1 MPELN
6 SRGYPLVV
14 LALVFAFGLACGLWL
29 GFVGGVERGA
39 FMDPAPCID
48 VQINTPFSGVA
59 CTHERHRL
67 RYVERVGTV
76 CLCEPAQVAPP
87 ATVADE
93 TACVPEE
100 TALRSA
106 EEVSDGTK

>member
-1 MPELN
+1 MPGLS
-6 SRGYPLVV
+6 SRGDSLPVA
-14 LALVFAFGLACGLWL
+14 LALAFGLACGLWL

-39 FMDPAPCID
+39 SSDPAPCFD
-48 VQINTPFSGVA
+48 AQLNTAHTGAA

-87 ATVADE
+87 VTVADE
-93 TACVPEE
+93 TACVPGE

-106 EEVSDGTK
+106 EGVSDGAK